1 MAIQIESTSTR
12 PDLRYSVSAIGIEF
26 KYLSSPSMEILAKW
40 LDLKAALQDSMI
52 EGYQTMAAENLRLA
66 EEDMPIALETWPE

>member
-1 MAIQIESTSTR
+1 MVIQIESTSTR
-12 PDLRYSVSAIGIEF
+12 ADLQYSVSATGIEF
-26 KYLSSPSMEILAKW
+26 KCLSSPSMEMLAKW
-40 LDLKAALQDSMI
+40 LDLKATLRGSMI